1 MKIFSADD
9 DVTAYEVCNDF
20 GIILCG
26 DEGRAEVWQ
35 LGRGTRI
42 QQGTAFCG
50 PHTKKGRTFSGLI
63 GSLLRSDTLS
73 GHRNVAPRGEAI
85 ASQITSS

>member
-35 LGRGTRI
+35 LGTR
-42 QQGTAFCG
+42 
-50 PHTKKGRTFSGLI
+50 HTHSTRDCFLRPAHKERKN
-63 GSLLRSDTLS
+63 LLRFDW
-73 GHRNVAPRGEAI
+73 
-85 ASQITSS
+85 